1 MRIFTTMKLISA
13 DYIYPITSAPIKNGV
28 IAINDNGKILALL
41 NPEKDEIDWE
51 KVEQHQ
57 GIICPG
63 FINTH
68 CHLEL
73 SYLKGA
79 IDEKT
84 LLTGFIK
91 DIVAIRENYSEAERI
106 KAIEDADRE
115 MMNNGIVAVG
125 DISNGSSTF
134 KLKEKSNIHYHTF
147 IEVFGTNT
155 SVAHEAINNA
165 LQLKEEHPNN
175 NVSIVPHAP
184 YSMSPTLVKK
194 LVELNE
200 KSITIHNQETASEN
214 EMFEKGEGEILRIMQ
229 NFAPEMANYQASN
242 KSSLQSYLPDYSNSK
257 KILLVHNT
265 FTKRADITFAN
276 ESPNDIFWCFCPN
289 ANLYIEDQLPD
300 YNLFL
305 NEKCTIGTDSLA
317 SNWNL
322 SVLDELKTIHKNNS
336 TIGLEKLLKWATLNG
351 AEFLNVNQHLG
362 SLDIGKK
369 PGLNLISN
377 LKNNQL
383 TDKSIIKRVDL

>member
-1 MRIFTTMKLISA
+1 MKLISA
-13 DYIYPITSAPIKNGV
+13 DFIYPITSNPIKNGV
-28 IAINDNGKILALL
+28 VGIDDSGKISALL
-41 NPEKDEIDWE
+41 NPEKDDIDWG
-51 KVEQHQ
+51 KVEQYQ

-79 IDEKT
+79 IEEKK

-91 DIVAIRENYSEAERI
+91 DIVSIRENYSETERI
-106 KAIEDADRE
+106 KAIEEADKE

-125 DISNGSSTF
+125 DISNGNSTF
-134 KLKEKSNIHYHTF
+134 KLKEKSSIHYQTF
-147 IEVFGTNT
+147 IEVFGTSTNI
-155 SVAHEAINNA
+155 AQKAIENA
-165 LQLKEEHPNN
+165 LELKKEYPTKH
-175 NVSIVPHAP
+175 VSIVPHAP

-194 LVELNE
+194 LTELKE
-200 KSITIHNQETASEN
+200 ETITIHNQETASEN
-214 EMFEKGEGEILRIMQ
+214 EMFETGEGDLLKIMQ
-229 NFAPEMANYQASN
+229 HFAPEMNQYKASN
-242 KSSLQSYLPDYSNSK
+242 KSSLQSYLPNYFNSK

-265 FTKRADITFAN
+265 FTKHDDIAFAN

-289 ANLYIEDQLPD
+289 ANLYIENKLPD

-317 SNWNL
+317 SNWSL
-322 SVLDELKTIHKNNS
+322 SVLDELKAIHKNNS
-336 TIGLEKLLKWATLNG
+336 FIGLEKLLKWATLNG
-351 AEFLNVNQHLG
+351 AEFLGFDDELG
-362 SLDIGKK
+362 SLEIGKS

-377 LKNNQL
+377 IENNQL
-383 TDKSIIKRVDL
+383 TNKSTVKRIDL